1 MLYALIAS
9 SLLMTCHSFH
19 LSITKNTYKLRN
31 HFTFLNQP
39 SFSTLLEATSNNNEE
54 KKKNIVV
61 LSPPGGIGQISAIES
76 VKLGASV
83 CWFIVSNPSNT
94 DDKVKLS
101 STVYNTYKDNI
112 QIVGSTYENAA
123 SQSSV

>member
-1 MLYALIAS
+1 
-9 SLLMTCHSFH
+9 MTCHSFH

-31 HFTFLNQP
+31 NLTFLKEDK

-101 STVYNTYKDNI
+101 STVYNTYKDDI

-123 SQSSV
+123 SQ